1 MLARW
6 LPAAINTRPT
16 EWSRAAIGMALGTL
30 LSVWLCAQFF
40 GMEVAQHLIG
50 PLGASAVLLFAVSSG
65 ALAQPW
71 SIIGGYLTAGV
82 VALLAAH
89 VLGRTLSSACLA
101 AGMAVL
107 AGARWPL
114 QRLWRTLSM
123 VIDTALLGAGATL
136 WWLLQL
142 HPLHQPWLG
151 TKLGLLVVYIGL
163 GTFALKRG
171 RTRLHKLAFG
181 LLALAVLA
189 FMVSVALERHPL
201 GWWRQ

>member
-1 MLARW
+1 MQAPFLA
-6 LPAAINTRPT
+6 
-16 EWSRAAIGMALGTL
+16 TL
-30 LSVWLCAQFF
+30 Y
-40 GMEVAQHLIG
+40 
-50 PLGASAVLLFAVSSG
+50 P
-65 ALAQPW
+65 
-71 SIIGGYLTAGV
+71 
-82 VALLAAH
+82 ALLHAH
-89 VLGRTLSSACLA
+89 IGLVTLTGSYFTLRWR
-101 AGMAVL
+101 AVL

-189 FMVSVALERHPL
+189 FMVSVALARHPL
-201 GWWRQ
+201 GWWRL

>member
-1 MLARW
+1 MQASFLATLYPALLHAHIGLVTLTGSYFTLRW
-6 LPAAINTRPT
+6 L
-16 EWSRAAIGMALGTL
+16 
-30 LSVWLCAQFF
+30 
-40 GMEVAQHLIG
+40 
-50 PLGASAVLLFAVSSG
+50 AVL
-65 ALAQPW
+65 
-71 SIIGGYLTAGV
+71 T
-82 VALLAAH
+82 
-89 VLGRTLSSACLA
+89 
-101 AGMAVL
+101 
-107 AGARWPL
+107 GARWPL

-123 VIDTALLGAGATL
+123 VIDTALLSAGATL

-189 FMVSVALERHPL
+189 FMVSVALARHPL
-201 GWWRQ
+201 GWWRL

>member
-1 MLARW
+1 MQAPFLATLYPALLHAHIGLVTLTGSYFTLRW
-6 LPAAINTRPT
+6 L
-16 EWSRAAIGMALGTL
+16 
-30 LSVWLCAQFF
+30 
-40 GMEVAQHLIG
+40 
-50 PLGASAVLLFAVSSG
+50 
-65 ALAQPW
+65 
-71 SIIGGYLTAGV
+71 
-82 VALLAAH
+82 
-89 VLGRTLSSACLA
+89 
-101 AGMAVL
+101 AVL

-142 HPLHQPWLG
+142 HPLHPPWLG

-189 FMVSVALERHPL
+189 FMVSVALARHPL
-201 GWWRQ
+201 GWWRL